1 MQTLLATLAIS
12 SAVQSTDQYADREH
26 YAERK
31 ILEYGTTSAG
41 FFDYTQGGENWQN
54 QFPDSICGTGT
65 MQSPIDLD
73 ITIATASSDI
83 SIAFD
88 GYMGATKDPLMDGER
103 METNWE
109 VMLDGEEWSSSAT
122 LTQVD
127 AD

>member
-1 MQTLLATLAIS
+1 MRTLLATLAIS
-12 SAVQSTDQYADREH
+12 SAVQSTEQH

-41 FFDYTQGGENWQN
+41 FFDYTMGGENWQDE
-54 QFPDSICGTGT
+54 FPESICGTGT

-73 ITIATASSDI
+73 RTIAITSPDI
-83 SIAFD
+83 SIQLD

-109 VMLDGEEWSSSAT
+109 VMLS
-122 LTQVD
+122 
-127 AD
+127 